1 MKEYVIQNK
10 VKQFIENY
18 QQIKKLKGSWSM
30 GMIQYSCALSL
41 AMRNQD
47 VNIEKIEKNMEII
60 KNNTGIFSNFRGYS
74 MYYIATL
81 LSTKDNAES
90 EFKEIMDIFQL
101 LKEKRFWNDAYL
113 PFVAITLYENKDK
126 IDELI
131 NKYAKNWSV
140 NRMPKVDLSILRLAI
155 CELVFIEEIPS
166 KVSIN
171 EAIELAK
178 LYCDDKAPKFI
189 NGILGSVVNE
199 FETK

>member
-1 MKEYVIQNK
+1 MNLFHIRYF
-10 VKQFIENY
+10 VKLAEVGNYTKAAQELHIMQPGLSHAISQLENE
-18 QQIKKLKGSWSM
+18 LGVP
-30 GMIQYSCALSL
+30 LF
-41 AMRNQD
+41 
-47 VNIEKIEKNMEII
+47 EKNGR
-60 KNNTGIFSNFRGYS
+60 NT
-74 MYYIATL
+74 TL
-81 LSTKDNAES
+81 TRFGDEFLACTKQTISTLDGGVDSIQREARDVGVIRVGFLRAFGTQFVPQFAS
-90 EFKEIMDIFQL
+90 QF
-101 LKEKRFWNDAYL
+101 LK
-113 PFVAITLYENKDK
+113 ENKDK